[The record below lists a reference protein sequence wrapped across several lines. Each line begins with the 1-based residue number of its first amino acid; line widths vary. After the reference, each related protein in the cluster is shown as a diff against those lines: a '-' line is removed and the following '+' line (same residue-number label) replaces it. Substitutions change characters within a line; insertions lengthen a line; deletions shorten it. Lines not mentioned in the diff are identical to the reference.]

1 MPKIPEIAQK
11 IKGKDLERLLLPT
24 LIVLVGLGAFGL
36 GRLSSLEDSRSP
48 VSINEPEVVAGVG
61 AAVSEEVVA
70 SRSGSKYHYPW
81 CSGAAR
87 IKESN
92 KITFSSPEEARK
104 AGYTPAANCEGL
116 K

>member
-1 MPKIPEIAQK
+1 MVAF
-11 IKGKDLERLLLPT
+11 
-24 LIVLVGLGAFGL
+24 ASFGL
-36 GRLSSLEDSRSP
+36 GRTS
-48 VSINEPEVVAGVG
+48 VSNVSVAEIRIEAVVDDIDE
-61 AAVSEEVVA
+61 SVVA

-92 KITFSSPEEARK
+92 KISFESPEAARK
-104 AGYTPAANCEGL
+104 AGYEPAKNCKGL